1 MNTSYQQ
8 EQYLISNL
16 ENVLWYYNEFYKGR
30 EDDGSTDYIITSR
43 DLALRTLDLIEGI
56 KVGSGWGLVRWG
68 QDKDDE
74 LAVVINEIKKN
85 KHTQDLVKS
94 LKDENLND
102 LTNFDYCTK
111 CGDVICR
118 CFKEGN

>member
-8 EQYLISNL
+8 EQYLFSNL

-30 EDDGSTDYIITSR
+30 EDDGSAEYIITSR

-85 KHTQDLVKS
+85 KHTQDLVEK
-94 LKDENLND
+94 L
-102 LTNFDYCTK
+102 
-111 CGDVICR
+111 
-118 CFKEGN
+118 KEGN